1 MRTYTCKKLPFRDN
15 THKNRGRNF
24 FPIILL
30 PSQREHPSISLLS
43 PLQKKGDRCG
53 GYPHGV
59 GDVVVRLGE
68 RRRRSVFVQ
77 LLAGR
82 SPIGAEMHPA
92 VGCPGDAAET
102 DPRRTGAFLMTILV
116 GEQRYYYYYYE

>member
-1 MRTYTCKKLPFRDN
+1 MD
-15 THKNRGRNF
+15 TH
-24 FPIILL
+24 
-30 PSQREHPSISLLS
+30 
-43 PLQKKGDRCG
+43 
-53 GYPHGV
+53 HGV
-59 GDVVVRLGE
+59 GDVVVRPGE

-102 DPRRTGAFLMTILV
+102 DPRRTGAFLMTIV
-116 GEQRYYYYYYE
+116 GEQR